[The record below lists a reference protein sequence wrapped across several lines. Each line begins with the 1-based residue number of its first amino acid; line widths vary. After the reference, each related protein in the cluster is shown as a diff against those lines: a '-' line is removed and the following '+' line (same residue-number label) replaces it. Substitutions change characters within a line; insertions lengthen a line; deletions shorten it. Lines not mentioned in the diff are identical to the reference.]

1 MSRLHYSFNSGAAAA
16 VAQPEPEEARV
27 LRAPRRSK
35 LRNRQYLRS
44 AMENLGLFAFG
55 FGASNLVI
63 HFAFGFFYGLPMSSL
78 LHIISNMKSVW

>member
-1 MSRLHYSFNSGAAAA
+1 
-16 VAQPEPEEARV
+16 
-27 LRAPRRSK
+27 
-35 LRNRQYLRS
+35 
-44 AMENLGLFAFG
+44 MENLGLFAFG

>member
-1 MSRLHYSFNSGAAAA
+1 MSRLHYSFNSTVAAA

-44 AMENLGLFAFG
+44 GIENFGLFAVG

-78 LHIISNMKSVW
+78 LHIISSTKFAW